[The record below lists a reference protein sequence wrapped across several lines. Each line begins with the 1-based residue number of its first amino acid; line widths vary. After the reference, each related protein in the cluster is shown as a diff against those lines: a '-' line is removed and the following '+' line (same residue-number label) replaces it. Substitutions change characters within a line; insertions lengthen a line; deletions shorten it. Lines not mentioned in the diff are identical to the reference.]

1 MRYILP
7 VLLGGFVAFSAGNNH
22 RLSLNSQPLDTKAI
36 SYDKNPRENFKR
48 ATGSSLTDPDSV
60 TDTIMATTTLTTIIS
75 YTSTIF
81 DTTLSTNFGVTTDID
96 VATVTNYSPK
106 RTERPKEREDQ
117 PTPPASPAATPI
129 SAAGLET
136 PCTSLKN
143 VDMPLKKDVT
153 SYLYFVWV
161 THSINTMS
169 TQFSTITSTLFRD
182 AKSTTTVVSTIVVTS
197 TQATTSITS
206 ASAKSSSTEL
216 STTKTSNSITTE
228 TTPTASVTSS
238 KSSETTTTDSRI
250 VMSNS
255 TTMSTSDSSS
265 SDSHTATSTISTIT
279 NSTSIGSIPTSFAT
293 TSSTPSSSSISASS
307 SSTQGSL
314 STGEKAAIGTGAA
327 AGGLA
332 LLGVM
337 VFYALG
343 KRRRPASMIL
353 DENMVVTWTPPAPP
367 RRYSK
372 LDNPEVSYP
381 ERAAALAHS
390 MENMCQPA
398 SAHDI
403 PGYPQPS
410 NFSPSS
416 RSNSSS
422 IYSDFMEDTT
432 EIVDWYMDPSTEHGE
447 IPGQQYH
454 EMPSAPQPSYSQY
467 HRQADS

>member
-1 MRYILP
+1 
-7 VLLGGFVAFSAGNNH
+7 
-22 RLSLNSQPLDTKAI
+22 
-36 SYDKNPRENFKR
+36 
-48 ATGSSLTDPDSV
+48 
-60 TDTIMATTTLTTIIS
+60 MATTTLTTIIS

-81 DTTLSTNFGVTTDID
+81 DTTLSTNFGVTTEFVTSTVTRNSID
-96 VATVTNYSPK
+96 VATVTNYVTSTNIAKRSLSESPK

-143 VDMPLKKDVT
+143 VDMPLKRDVT

-161 THSINTMS
+161 THSSVIFETSTIVSEVNTMS

-422 IYSDFMEDTT
+422 IYSEFMEDTT